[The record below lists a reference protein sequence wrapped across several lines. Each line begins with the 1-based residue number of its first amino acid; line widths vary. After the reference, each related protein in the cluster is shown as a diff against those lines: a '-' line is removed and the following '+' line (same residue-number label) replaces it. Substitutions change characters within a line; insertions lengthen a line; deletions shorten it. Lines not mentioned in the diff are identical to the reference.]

1 VLFIT
6 RLNLLMMKTL
16 LFLLFGAS
24 SFVAQAQTVPFN
36 ATAPM
41 RGGTQNQTTVAPINP
56 ALNQS
61 TIQGPPEVQRTL
73 TSYDPQPSRLPEGT
87 SPISGT
93 PELSPNSV
101 PDVRE
106 QPLIQQQR
114 RRQSTDIVPSRS
126 RVSSS
131 DDSQQ
136 NYHNRPAQAPLSPQ

>member
-1 VLFIT
+1 
-6 RLNLLMMKTL
+6 MMKTL

-41 RGGTQNQTTVAPINP
+41 RGGTQNQTTVVPINP

>member
-1 VLFIT
+1 
-6 RLNLLMMKTL
+6 MMKAL
-16 LFLLFGAS
+16 LFLLFSAS
-24 SFVAQAQTVPFN
+24 TVVVQAQTVPFN
-36 ATAPM
+36 PTAPM

-61 TIQGPPEVQRTL
+61 TIQGPAQVQRTL

-87 SPISGT
+87 APISGT

-114 RRQSTDIVPSRS
+114 RRQSTDIVPTRS
-126 RVSSS
+126 RVSNS
-131 DDSQQ
+131 DDVQQ

>member
-1 VLFIT
+1 
-6 RLNLLMMKTL
+6 MMKTL
-16 LFLLFGAS
+16 LFLVFSVSAYA
-24 SFVAQAQTVPFN
+24 VQAQTVPFN
-36 ATAPM
+36 PTAPM

-61 TIQGPPEVQRTL
+61 TIQGPPDVQRTL

-87 SPISGT
+87 SPVSGT
-93 PELSPNSV
+93 PELSPTSV

-126 RVSSS
+126 RASSS
-131 DDSQQ
+131 DDVQQ